1 MKQQVILSAAL
12 LGSLPLSAQQPPAPA
27 STPATTLPEVTVT
40 GTQEAPSLTL
50 PTLDQARQELSRAPG
65 STEVVDAEEY
75 RMGRASTFE
84 DVFQSSPGIYAP
96 ARGSDGDEVKLS
108 IRGSGLDLGYHLRG
122 IKLLQDGV
130 PVSFADGFGD
140 FQGID
145 PLSLRYVEVWR
156 GANALRYGSTTLGG
170 AINFVSPTGYDADPL
185 RVRFE
190 GGSYD
195 YYNAQISAGGVSGAW
210 DYYVSGTYMSRDG
223 FQAHSKMDNERFYGN
238 FGYRFSEDVETRF
251 FLTYVRSRTLLP
263 GNLTEAE
270 IRNSPRAADPD
281 AIAFDQG
288 RDVDWLRIANKT
300 TWQVDSHQRLE
311 GSLYYSHFELDHPL
325 FWNPYFLNG
334 LGVRVG
340 TYDSFGGELRYVN
353 DGEWLGR
360 KNQLTVGFAPAATFL
375 HDERLANDYG
385 RRGAHVGDGDTTAVN
400 YDLYAEEQ
408 HYLTDKLS
416 VLAGASFTYAV
427 RNFEDHFNHD
437 ANGNQSRDQDYYG
450 FSPKLGVLYDVTPQS
465 QLFANVSRSFEPP
478 TSVELVG
485 LGGPFGDVLTRDLD
499 AQTATTVEVGTR
511 GEEGRLK
518 WELAYYY
525 SWLENELL
533 TVNDAAGN
541 PLGTV
546 NGPDTH
552 HQGVELGLDITLWE
566 SSPVFVSTSVKSAK
580 AVQPVQTPAA
590 GVSRLTFK
598 QVFNWNDFRFDDSE
612 VYGDN
617 QLAGA
622 PEFYY
627 RAELLLESSSG
638 FYIGPNFQWVSR
650 LPADYANSL
659 YADSYA
665 TLGLRV
671 GYRSPK
677 GWTVFAEARN
687 LTDENYAS
695 SAEPIADARTS
706 FGPARVFHPGAPM
719 SFYGGIEWKF

>member
-1 MKQQVILSAAL
+1 MKYQILLSAAL
-12 LGSLPLSAQQPPAPA
+12 LGTLPLSAQQPPAAP
-27 STPATTLPEVTVT
+27 TATTMPEITVR
-40 GTQEAPSLTL
+40 GTQDSPSLTV
-50 PTLDQARQELSRAPG
+50 PSVSAARTELARTPG
-65 STEVVDAEEY
+65 GTTVVDAEEY
-75 RMGRASTFE
+75 RLGRAASFE
-84 DVFQSSPGIYAP
+84 DVFQSAPGVYAP

-108 IRGSGLDLGYHLRG
+108 IRGSGLDLGFHLRG
-122 IKLLQDGV
+122 IKILQDGV
-130 PVSFADGFGD
+130 PVSLADGFGD
-140 FQGID
+140 FQSID

-156 GANALRYGSTTLGG
+156 GSNALRYGSTTLGG

-190 GGSYD
+190 AGSHD
-195 YYNAQISAGGVSGAW
+195 YYNGQISSGGVSGAL
-210 DYYVSGTYMSRDG
+210 DYYVSVTGMSREG
-223 FQAHSKMDNERFYGN
+223 FQQHSQLDNERFYGN
-238 FGYRFSEDVETRF
+238 FGYRISDDLETRF
-251 FLTYVRSRTLLP
+251 FLTYVRSRSDLP
-263 GNLTEAE
+263 GNLTKQE
-270 IRNSPRAADPD
+270 IKTSPGSADPD

-300 TWQVDSHQRLE
+300 TWRPDSTHRVE
-311 GSLYYSHFELDHPL
+311 GSLYYTRFELDHPL
-325 FWNPYFLNG
+325 FWNPFFLNG

-340 TYDSFGGELRYVN
+340 TYDSFGAELRYLSEE
-353 DGEWLGR
+353 DWFGR
-360 KNQLTVGFAPAATFL
+360 KNRFTLGFAPAATFI
-375 HDERLANDYG
+375 HDERLINDFG
-385 RRGAHVGDGDTTAVN
+385 KRGAHVADGEFTAVN

-408 HYLTDKLS
+408 HYLTDQLS
-416 VLAGASFTYAV
+416 LLLGSSFTYSV
-427 RNFEDHFNHD
+427 RNFEDDFNSD

-450 FSPKLGVLYDVTPQS
+450 FSPKLGVLYEVNPQS

-478 TSVELVG
+478 TAVELVG

-511 GEEGRLK
+511 GEEGRFK

-525 SWLENELL
+525 SWLRDELL

-552 HQGVELGLDITLWE
+552 HQGVELGLDVVLWQ
-566 SSPVFVSTSVKSAK
+566 SSVPTVATASAKSVKAVLP
-580 AVQPVQTPAA
+580 VQPQATDK
-590 GVSRLTFK
+590 LTLR

-612 VYGDN
+612 AYGGN

-622 PEFYY
+622 PEFFY
-627 RAELLLESSSG
+627 RAELMFESSSG
-638 FYIGPNFQWVSR
+638 FYVGPNFQWVSR
-650 LPADYANSL
+650 TPVDYANSL
-659 YADSYA
+659 YADGYA
-665 TLGLRV
+665 ILGVRA

-677 GWTVFAEARN
+677 GWTVFVEARN

-706 FGPARVFHPGAPM
+706 FGPARVFHPGEPL